1 MDFIGDLWLYLGF
14 LTSAMATPEELQK
27 LVVCRRQRKA
37 AITRHIG
44 NLCRFMA
51 EGNVAKV
58 EEKLSKM
65 RETFDSMESAHM
77 EIVDNLVNESDLDKH
92 EKWMCEIETEYIEA
106 ITNARAWAKAQA
118 SAPGVPDVKVDVKPA
133 VATNGA
139 STCDNSDS
147 LSDLVNL
154 LSIPKV
160 ELDSYDGD
168 PREYQAFISMF
179 DELVDS
185 KLKDDQ
191 LKLSRLL
198 QYTTGTAKSA
208 IKSCSLI
215 GGSDGY
221 AQARAILKSRFGN
234 THLVT
239 QTIIAD
245 LRNGKRVTKP
255 HELLQLADDLSTA
268 SAALRQLDK
277 LSEVDTQQMIK
288 DVLSR
293 CQQYVLNKWRRKALD
308 FKRDN
313 DMYPG
318 FDKFVEFVRQLAS
331 EASDPVYGSQQ
342 GSSGKGVSYYTMTK
356 TRAVTSSMAPPQK
369 STSGMKSSGGSCVLC
384 NGNHEWF
391 TCETFLEMSTRVRR
405 DAVFKH
411 RLCFNCLQQG
421 HRCTECP
428 QETVCSVPGCGKKHH
443 KFLHTKD
450 NNYVPLGP
458 QHTASTGESGNV
470 VVGNVYTYT
479 TGATGP
485 DIYLPTVQVVVDG
498 KFTAHALLDTGSTNT
513 FVSEKLMA
521 KLDRD
526 ISHTHYKM
534 NTLSGSTD
542 DSAKMTP
549 NIDITSLDGTHGSLK
564 NVMVW
569 PSIPARYP
577 AHEVD
582 FRRYSHLADLPLHP
596 VCGQSDVDLL
606 IGMDHADI
614 LMPLEVRC
622 GSDRKQPYATRTVLG
637 WSLNGPLNS
646 QTGSSGV
653 VNFVDLERLDHQ
665 VERLWSLES
674 HDTDEVESLSFEDRH
689 VLDLWSHEMR
699 HIDGHYELPVPW
711 KQGRPSFVDNKYM
724 ASVRLNSLVKK
735 LHRDDT
741 MTKYDDNINKLLT
754 DGYAEPVPLHED
766 SEPGSVW
773 YLPHHWVTSE
783 AKPGKLRVVFDCA
796 ATQAGMSLN
805 NQCLQGPDLNN
816 KLLHVLLRFRQFHY
830 AIMADVESMYH
841 QVRIPLKDRN
851 CLRFLWDVN
860 GQNQEFRMTSH
871 LFGGVWC
878 AASSTYALRQTVV
891 DFPSSQLVNY
901 TVLHWFYVDDL
912 LKSVRTY
919 SEAVEVIQGTKE
931 LLKSGGFNLTKF
943 VVSDT
948 RLFDLI
954 VETDRAKEVKVISSE
969 MLSKALGIKW
979 NVSDD
984 AFYYVSRDHDSPS
997 VVTRRSMLSKVSSM
1011 YDPLG
1016 LICPVILQG
1025 KALFQEATRMKL
1037 AWDDGVPSELSHR
1050 WSQWLSSLSQ
1060 LTSLSFPRCIIP
1072 KEFADGVMEL
1082 HHFCDASVRGF
1093 GACSYLRIVD
1103 HRGQIH
1109 VSLVAGKAR
1118 LAPMKQ
1124 ASIPRLELLAATVAA
1139 KLDKVI
1145 SRELEIPLLKST
1157 FWSDSQIVL
1166 AYIRSETRRFKTF
1179 VANRVVKIRSQSSP
1193 DQWYH
1198 ISGGNN
1204 PADIL
1209 SRGCSPTDIPEMW
1222 FTGPGFLS
1230 THKSD
1235 WPSSEVMPESDPLEG
1250 DPETKTIS
1258 TGDSVLC
1265 THGEVVSETCHPL
1278 DDLIDH
1284 FSSFYKM
1291 KKALSWLLR
1300 VKQRL
1305 LGFTPDF
1312 PDYITVAE
1320 LKNAEH
1326 LLLKHVQERSYPS
1339 EIAALRSGRSVP
1351 KSSSICSLDPMLIND
1366 LLVVGGRV
1374 GRLKS
1379 SVILPRHHRLSEVI
1393 VLEYHSS
1400 SHLGTEW
1407 LLSLLRERFWII
1419 RARSLIKKIKR
1430 RCCVCRRL
1438 YGSPMFQKMANLP
1451 PERCLPDHP
1460 PFTNTG
1466 VDLFGPLHVK
1476 LGRSD
1481 VKRYGCVYTC
1491 FTTRAIHLEVLNSL
1505 EADSFINGFLRFIS
1519 RRGRPSKIWSDNGTN
1534 LVGA

>member
-1 MDFIGDLWLYLGF
+1 
-14 LTSAMATPEELQK
+14 MATPQEFQK

-118 SAPGVPDVKVDVKPA
+118 SAPVVPDVKVDVKPA

-168 PREYQAFISMF
+168 PREYQSFISML

-191 LKLSRLL
+191 LELSRLL
-198 QYTTGTAKSA
+198 QYTTCTAKSA

-221 AQARAILKSRFGN
+221 AQARANLKSRFGN

-268 SAALRQLDK
+268 SAALRQLGK

-293 CQQYVLNKWRRKALD
+293 CQQYVMNKCKSKALD

-313 DMYPG
+313 DIV
-318 FDKFVEFVRQLAS
+318 DKFVEFERQLAS

-369 STSGMKSSGGSCVLC
+369 STSGMKSSSGSCVLC
-384 NGNHEWF
+384 NGNHELF
-391 TCETFLEMSTRVRR
+391 TCETFREMSPRVRR

-428 QETVCSVPGCGKKHH
+428 QQMVCSVPGCGKKHH

-450 NNYVPLGP
+450 NNSVSLGP
-458 QHTASTGESGNV
+458 QHTASTGESENV

-521 KLDRD
+521 KLERD

-549 NIDITSLDGTHGSLK
+549 NIDIASLDGTHVSLK

-569 PSIPARYP
+569 PSIPVRYP

-582 FRRYSHLADLPLHP
+582 FRRYSDLADLPLHP

-653 VNFVDLERLDHQ
+653 VNFVDLDRLDHQ
-665 VERLWSLES
+665 VERLWFLES
-674 HDTDEVESLSFEDRH
+674 HVTDGVESLSFGFRH
-689 VLDLWSHEMR
+689 VLDLWSHQMR

-711 KQGRPSFVDNKYM
+711 KQGCPSFVDNKYM
-724 ASVRLNSLVKK
+724 ASVRVNSLVKK

-741 MTKYDDNINKLLT
+741 TTKYDDNINKLLT
-754 DGYAEPVPLHED
+754 DGCGEPVSLDDD

-773 YLPHHWVTSE
+773 YLPHHGVTSE

-816 KLLHVLLRFRQFHY
+816 KLLHVLLRFRQFHD

-841 QVRIPLKDRN
+841 HARIPLKDRS

-891 DFPSSQLVNY
+891 DFPSSQLVND
-901 TVLHWFYVDDL
+901 TDFYVDDL

-969 MLSKALGIKW
+969 MLSKALSIKW

-984 AFYYVSRDHDSPS
+984 AFYNVSREHDSPS

-1037 AWDDGVPSELSHR
+1037 AWDDGVPSELSHQ
-1050 WSQWLSSLSQ
+1050 WSQWLSSLSH
-1060 LTSLSFPRCIIP
+1060 LSSLSFPRCIIP

-1082 HHFCDASVRGF
+1082 HHFCDASVREF
-1093 GACSYLRIVD
+1093 GACSYLHIVD

-1124 ASIPRLELLAATVAA
+1124 ASIPRLELLGATVAA
-1139 KLDKVI
+1139 KLGKVI

-1157 FWSDSQIVL
+1157 FWSDNQIVL
-1166 AYIRSETRRFKTF
+1166 AYIHSETRRFKTF
-1179 VANRVVKIRSQSSP
+1179 VANRWSWSEVRVHQ
-1193 DQWYH
+1193 
-1198 ISGGNN
+1198 ISGI
-1204 PADIL
+1204 IL
-1209 SRGCSPTDIPEMW
+1209 VEETILLIYSPRGCSPTDIPEMW

-1230 THKSD
+1230 NHKSD
-1235 WPSSEVMPESDPLEG
+1235 WPSFEMMPESDPLEG
-1250 DPETKTIS
+1250 DPETKIIS
-1258 TGDSVLC
+1258 PGDSVLC

-1305 LGFTPDF
+1305 LDFTPDF

-1320 LKNAEH
+1320 LKNAKH

-1407 LLSLLRERFWII
+1407 LLSFLRERFWII
-1419 RARSLIKKIKR
+1419 RARSLIQKIKR
-1430 RCCVCRRL
+1430 RCCVCRKM
-1438 YGSPMFQKMANLP
+1438 YGSPMCQKMANLP
-1451 PERCLPDHP
+1451 PERCLPDYP

-1466 VDLFGPLHVK
+1466 VDLFDH
-1476 LGRSD
+1476 
-1481 VKRYGCVYTC
+1481 CMW
-1491 FTTRAIHLEVLNSL
+1491 SL
-1505 EADSFINGFLRFIS
+1505 EDLTRRGMGAITPVSPQGQYIS
-1519 RRGRPSKIWSDNGTN
+1519 RSWTVSKLIASSMAFWDSLVEEVVHPKYGQTTGQILWVPSRNCPEVFANSTGKVS
-1534 LVGA
+1534 L